1 MTLSDNTLQAER
13 LSLIFKNLGKNFA
26 EVGRKLATMVLK
38 NPGRALDI
46 TANSAT
52 AAASR
57 NPKAPY
63 STLPEVIN
71 FYHTGTGLYLGKF
84 V

>member
-1 MTLSDNTLQAER
+1 MV
-13 LSLIFKNLGKNFA
+13 KN
-26 EVGRKLATMVLK
+26 VLH

-46 TANSAT
+46 RTNIAT

-57 NPKAPY
+57 NPKNNL

-71 FYHTGTGLYLGKF
+71 VYHTGKDYTSEILFRFFIYK
-84 V
+84 